1 MMDAYVTLE
10 GPANHRIT
18 RTRSRFLAIVSPA
31 DSAEDLAGQLEA
43 ARRAHHDATH
53 HCHAYRIL
61 DGPSILEGCDDDGEP
76 AGSAGAPMLAQL
88 SGRQL
93 CNVLAIVIRRYGG
106 SPLGVGGLIRAYSD
120 AVSGALDGASVVRR
134 ERRIRVVLRF
144 PSEVNGGVLSTL
156 HRFPVTVE
164 ALVYEDPVHL
174 ELAAPPSQIG
184 RLQTA
189 LVEATGARVEWEVV
203 T

>member
-1 MMDAYVTLE
+1 MDAYVTVAA
-10 GPANHRIT
+10 PATHRIT

-31 DSAEDLAGQLEA
+31 DSVESVTDQLEA

-61 DGPSILEGCDDDGEP
+61 DGSQLLEGSQDDGEP

-120 AVSGALDGASVVRR
+120 AVSGALDLASLVRR
-134 ERRIRVVLRF
+134 ECRIHVVLRF
-144 PSEVNGGVLSTL
+144 PAEVNGGVLSTL

-174 ELAAPPSQIG
+174 ELAASPSQIE
-184 RLQTA
+184 RLRTA
-189 LVEATGARVEWEVV
+189 LIDATGARVEWEVAA
-203 T
+203 